1 MCQLY
6 GNKRVQAVWGK
17 MLDLPVKWGEGGRER
32 CLALQEA
39 GEKLG
44 VMQGR
49 IDSLALMYLVL
60 REPAH
65 FFLIFK
71 MPIVALYH

>member
-1 MCQLY
+1 MCQLREQK
-6 GNKRVQAVWGK
+6 GSGVKQQTVWGK
-17 MLDLPVKWGEGGRER
+17 MLDLPVRWEEGGRER
-32 CLALQEA
+32 CLALREA

-60 REPAH
+60 REPEL
-65 FFLIFK
+65 FFFIF
-71 MPIVALYH
+71 